1 LKSCSPAAATMRKP
15 LIVVKLGGS
24 ALTDK
29 TAIYTPR
36 RAAIGRA
43 AKQIADL
50 RSRFS
55 FVVVHGAGSYGHI
68 PVKRWHLTSGFK
80 DTRQLRG
87 LAATKSKLLE
97 WEMTLDEAFLKH
109 HVPLMPLLASDYVVT
124 KNGRIHIADLRP
136 ITNWLRLGCVPSSG
150 GDIVT
155 DLRNGF
161 AILSG
166 DQLAAYLAIKLKAS
180 RLIFGTDVDGIF
192 DSNPKLNPRARL
204 LSDLTVTSAARFAS
218 RARGST
224 APDVTGGMAGKI
236 REAVAVASRGIP
248 VYFVN
253 LTKNERLKAAAL
265 DRQVLCSK
273 IIPA

>member
-1 LKSCSPAAATMRKP
+1 
-15 LIVVKLGGS
+15 
-24 ALTDK
+24 
-29 TAIYTPR
+29 
-36 RAAIGRA
+36 
-43 AKQIADL
+43 
-50 RSRFS
+50 
-55 FVVVHGAGSYGHI
+55 
-68 PVKRWHLTSGFK
+68 
-80 DTRQLRG
+80 
-87 LAATKSKLLE
+87 
-97 WEMTLDEAFLKH
+97 
-109 HVPLMPLLASDYVVT
+109 
-124 KNGRIHIADLRP
+124 
-136 ITNWLRLGCVPSSG
+136 
-150 GDIVT
+150 VT

-218 RARGST
+218 KARGST